1 MKSISISEKLKSH
14 FLNLY
19 HMALSDD
26 EFSPLELKMLYNFA
40 QERGIDSHHLDQILH
55 SDSTM
60 TICQPETLNE
70 KIEYLHDLTQM
81 IWADEKVDHN
91 ERSALEK
98 YIKLLGFMDE
108 NVSALADY
116 FLDAVKN
123 GQTKDQIINELNS

>member
-1 MKSISISEKLKSH
+1 MKPNTISENLKSH

-19 HMALSDD
+19 HMALSDND
-26 EFSPLELKMLYNFA
+26 FSPLELKMLYNFA

-55 SDSTM
+55 SNST
-60 TICQPETLNE
+60 IKNHHPETLQE

-81 IWADEKVDHN
+81 IWADEKVDEN

-98 YIKLLGFMDE
+98 YIKLFDFMDE

-116 FLDAVKN
+116 FIEAVKN